1 MNDVIIKNADLLG
14 NNQFIVIKT
23 FTATPLSIADPKGLK
38 IYLPPNPEPAIL
50 GAGIREAI
58 AKSRKPDW
66 REYNQKFSHDQN
78 KIRYEEWVANVM
90 MRYGYKTRRAMFKGM
105 KSCGIE
111 HFSGVTVLRPSRH
124 YTLEGWDGEGIPQSH
139 RIGVRDESDDRTLGE
154 AALLTLSRCTER

>member
-1 MNDVIIKNADLLG
+1 MPASYPGGVEL
-14 NNQFIVIKT
+14 
-23 FTATPLSIADPKGLK
+23 
-38 IYLPPNPEPAIL
+38 YLPPDPEAAIL
-50 GAGIREAI
+50 GAAIREAI
-58 AKSRKPDW
+58 AKSCKPDW
-66 REYNQKFSHDQN
+66 RDYKHELSMDNIQA
-78 KIRYEEWVANVM
+78 RYQQWVADVM